1 MQKARLRYCRL
12 NILALVSMFTF
23 AWALSGVGVDSLGG
37 GREAYAQSSL
47 PNSTPT
53 ATPVQKEFTA
63 SQMMARHRFLVR
75 RENNRLKK
83 NPRYRPAPPN
93 FCQGGLFKP
102 CVCSRDVPI
111 DVQYRPSVKECGGNA
126 GVMLYGKYL
135 SVFSV
140 VLRDRENRDRWPVS
154 GYNGC
159 SFALANSSAPPARCS
174 AFKVQGKVRVGA
186 GTADEGL
193 LHCFGDDGYSGLM
206 RNVVRVTAK
215 LRDIPGSSG
224 DPLERWC
231 LNGPSSE
238 LN

>member
-1 MQKARLRYCRL
+1 M
-12 NILALVSMFTF
+12 I
-23 AWALSGVGVDSLGG
+23 
-37 GREAYAQSSL
+37 
-47 PNSTPT
+47 
-53 ATPVQKEFTA
+53 
-63 SQMMARHRFLVR
+63 ARHRFLVR

-93 FCQGGLFKP
+93 FCQGGIFKP

-140 VLRDRENRDRWPVS
+140 VVRDRENRDRWPVS

-193 LHCFGDDGYSGLM
+193 LHCFGDDGYSALM

-215 LRDIPGSSG
+215 LRDIPGSSA

-231 LNGPSSE
+231 LNGPIGE